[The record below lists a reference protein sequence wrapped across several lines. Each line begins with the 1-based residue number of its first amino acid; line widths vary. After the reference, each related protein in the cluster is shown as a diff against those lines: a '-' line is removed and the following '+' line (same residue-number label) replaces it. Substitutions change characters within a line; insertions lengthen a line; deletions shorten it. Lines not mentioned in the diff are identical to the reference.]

1 MAGPIRQLA
10 TDINALPD
18 HKMLRIEKVFQAE
31 EGVLDAS
38 KGANITAHT
47 VRLLG
52 AAAGGSATGRP
63 IQNHMDVTVEM
74 DGKMVGHQV
83 ARQLSDSRNA

>member
-1 MAGPIRQLA
+1 MS

-18 HKMLRIEKVFQAE
+18 SKMLRIEKVFEAE

-52 AAAGGSATGRP
+52 AAAGGSASGRP
-63 IQNHMDVTVEM
+63 IQVHSDVTLNM
-74 DGKMVGHQV
+74 DGKVVAHQV
-83 ARQLSDSRNA
+83 ARQLSDKRS